1 MDWWITAQQ
10 HCCVFSW
17 AKGWLDVRVWPAVC
31 VLGVVT
37 LTAGPLEPLSGVL
50 YQIIIKPAPFDL
62 PSLLLKISTL
72 PLCKLREAHL
82 CLYAMGLETGNSSE
96 VLRP

>member
-10 HCCVFSW
+10 HRCVFSR
-17 AKGWLDVRVWPAVC
+17 AKGWFDVRVWPAVC

-62 PSLLLKISTL
+62 PSLLLEISTL
-72 PLCKLREAHL
+72 PLCKLKERGPSVPVCNGIRDRKQL
-82 CLYAMGLETGNSSE
+82 
-96 VLRP
+96 